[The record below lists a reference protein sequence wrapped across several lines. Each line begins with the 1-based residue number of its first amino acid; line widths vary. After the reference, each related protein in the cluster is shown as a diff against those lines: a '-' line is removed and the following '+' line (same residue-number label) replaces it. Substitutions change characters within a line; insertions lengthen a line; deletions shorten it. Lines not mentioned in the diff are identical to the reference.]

1 MNSVRYSA
9 PTNVYEENG
18 TWVFD
23 HFPEGMR
30 TRYGGYRDEQ
40 TAIKE
45 WEKLQ
50 AEWTANG
57 RFVIW
62 HPQE

>member
-1 MNSVRYSA
+1 M
-9 PTNVYEENG
+9 
-18 TWVFD
+18 WVFD
-23 HFPEGMR
+23 HFPEGVH
-30 TRYGGYRDEQ
+30 TRYGEYRDEQ

-50 AEWTANG
+50 AEWTADG

-62 HPQE
+62 RPEK